1 MDHESQ
7 RMDTGNWKT
16 DTGSGKI
23 DTGSWKME
31 TEATKLYHPDED
43 PDPGDTKP
51 GVPAGLPG
59 KPGGGV
65 VQIYL

>member
-16 DTGSGKI
+16 DTGSWKI
-23 DTGSWKME
+23 DTEAGKRRP
-31 TEATKLYHPDED
+31 EATKWYHPDED

-51 GVPAGLPG
+51 GVPAGLPRN
-59 KPGGGV
+59 PRESV
-65 VQIYL
+65 VQIY